1 MAVVSLKPLHK
12 EAQDK
17 MAECLEVLFVFFF
30 SRNENNL
37 ELLKE

>member
-17 MAECLEVLFVFFF
+17 MAECLEVFFWVFLVGMKMTLSF
-30 SRNENNL
+30 
-37 ELLKE
+37 

>member
-17 MAECLEVLFVFFF
+17 MAECLEVLFGFFLVGMKITLSF
-30 SRNENNL
+30 
-37 ELLKE
+37 